1 MKPTQVNGSGGFVSS
16 ISHAREA
23 RHARAIG
30 EPGLAD
36 ASSDAVL
43 RNAQPADEEHS
54 SVQPRAADWGEAM
67 ALPLVLRYGALVR
80 CDFREPA
87 VWVPPAA
94 DWGEGVASPR
104 AVRYGALAHCDFRQ
118 RAAWAPRCARP
129 ADCQDEA
136 LPHCLPA
143 GRLPVSTAA
152 ELHYSDVVRCENYW
166 VPESPATVLPEH
178 YCALWADCSD
188 AAQPRSSLALDSLAP
203 ADAAHCASGCWD
215 ESHCSDAAG

>member
-1 MKPTQVNGSGGFVSS
+1 VKPTQVNGSGGFVSS

-80 CDFREPA
+80 
-87 VWVPPAA
+87 
-94 DWGEGVASPR
+94 
-104 AVRYGALAHCDFRQ
+104 CDFRQ